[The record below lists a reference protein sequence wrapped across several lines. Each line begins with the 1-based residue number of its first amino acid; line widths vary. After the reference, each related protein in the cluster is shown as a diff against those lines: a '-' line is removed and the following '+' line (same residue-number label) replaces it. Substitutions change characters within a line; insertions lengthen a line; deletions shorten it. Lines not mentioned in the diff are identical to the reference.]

1 MTIGYLICFIASV
14 GLLVAYTLLMKKRE
28 FWLTMLH
35 VCVIIVNL
43 GYFLTSIAKNVEFA
57 IFGNDVTYLGSAFLC
72 MCMLLTIIRL
82 CGFEVKKK
90 YVITCLSLGIIMF
103 AIIASSPMIPL
114 YYTSVDIKNI
124 EEATKLVKEYGVL
137 HPVYTVYLITY
148 FVAMIVTIIH
158 SIRKKK
164 IGKPRFAGFIAA
176 IVGMNIAVWLFEKFV
191 NWEYEFLSVIYVGSE
206 LLLIFVYWMIQ
217 EYVHKTEVPPPI
229 IEKVEVIKEIEVIK
243 EKQTVVV
250 VNSAQKAEMINRLLS
265 VLPDGKT
272 LTVKEI
278 EILESLVDGK
288 SRKEIAAENHVSENT
303 IKTHISHVYEKFE
316 VSSRESLMAH
326 LESQTK

>member
-1 MTIGYLICFIASV
+1 
-14 GLLVAYTLLMKKRE
+14 
-28 FWLTMLH
+28 
-35 VCVIIVNL
+35 
-43 GYFLTSIAKNVEFA
+43 
-57 IFGNDVTYLGSAFLC
+57 
-72 MCMLLTIIRL
+72 
-82 CGFEVKKK
+82 
-90 YVITCLSLGIIMF
+90 MF

-124 EEATKLVKEYGVL
+124 EGATKLVKEYGVL
-137 HPVYTVYLITY
+137 HPIYTVYLITY
-148 FVAMIVTIIH
+148 FVAMIVTIIY

-191 NWEYEFLSVIYVGSE
+191 NWEYEFLSIIYVGSE

-229 IEKVEVIKEIEVIK
+229 VKEVEVIKEIEVIK
-243 EKQTVVV
+243 ERQTVVV

-272 LTVKEI
+272 LTLKEI

-316 VSSRESLMAH
+316 VSSRESLMAL
-326 LESQTK
+326 LEK

>member
-82 CGFEVKKK
+82 CGFEVKKAH
-90 YVITCLSLGIIMF
+90 VITCLSLGFIMF

-124 EEATKLVKEYGVL
+124 EGATKLVKEYGIL
-137 HPVYTVYLITY
+137 HNVYLIYLLGY
-148 FVAMIVTIIH
+148 FTLMIVTIIN
-158 SIRKKK
+158 SVRKKK
-164 IGKPRFAGFIAA
+164 IGKPKFAGFITA
-176 IVGMNIAVWLFEKFV
+176 VVCSNIIVWLFEKLI
-191 NWEYEFLSVIYVGSE
+191 NWEYEFLSITYIVSE
-206 LLLIFVYWMIQ
+206 LLLILVYWMMQDYIL
-217 EYVHKTEVPPPI
+217 KSDVPPPVIVEEKAPI
-229 IEKVEVIKEIEVIK
+229 IIVDNL
-243 EKQTVVV
+243 T
-250 VNSAQKAEMINRLLS
+250 KAEKIQAIISSLPENVTLS
-265 VLPDGKT
+265 T
-272 LTVKEI
+272 RQI
-278 EILESLVDGK
+278 EILEMILDYK
-288 SRKEIAAENHVSENT
+288 SRKEIAVELHLSENT
-303 IKTHISHVYEKFE
+303 VKTHTATLYKVLE
-316 VSSRESLMAH
+316 VSSRDEIYAMF
-326 LESQTK
+326 QK